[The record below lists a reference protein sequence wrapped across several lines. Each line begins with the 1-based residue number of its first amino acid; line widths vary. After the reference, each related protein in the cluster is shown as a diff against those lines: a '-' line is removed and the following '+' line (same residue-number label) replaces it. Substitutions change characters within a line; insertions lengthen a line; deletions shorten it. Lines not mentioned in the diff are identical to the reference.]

1 MPQSL
6 KRRGV
11 DQEMMLNELC
21 QELRNY
27 FDKAQPKFF
36 GQIVVEDGN
45 ITNEEFLAAI
55 KPEQYFRI
63 VGSIFND
70 GVYCFKEELSLE
82 YEGKEFSG
90 ENNGYE
96 LLKQALKESR
106 ETDSRVGYTTV
117 GPHRHDLH
125 IKINGISART
135 YGSQGQQRSAALSL
149 KMAEAQV
156 LSEYV
161 GEKPVIL
168 LDDVMSELDSERQ
181 DF

>member
-36 GQIVVEDGN
+36 GQIVVEDGK

-55 KPEQYFRI
+55 KPNQYFRI

-82 YEGKEFSG
+82 DETFDGAIWLMAIPKDFLALAEEIEDWQAKYGDALNSPYTSESFGGYSYSKASGK
-90 ENNGYE
+90 NGGG
-96 LLKQALKESR
+96 AV
-106 ETDSRVGYTTV
+106 TW
-117 GPHRHDLH
+117 
-125 IKINGISART
+125 
-135 YGSQGQQRSAALSL
+135 
-149 KMAEAQV
+149 
-156 LSEYV
+156 
-161 GEKPVIL
+161 
-168 LDDVMSELDSERQ
+168 Q
-181 DF
+181 DAFATRLNLYRRIRI

>member
-21 QELRNY
+21 QELKNY

-36 GQIVVEDGN
+36 GQIVVEDGK

-55 KPEQYFRI
+55 KPNQYFRI

-82 YEGKEFSG
+82 DETFDGAIWLMAIPKDFLALATEIEDWQTKYGDALNSPYTSESFGGYSYSKASGK
-90 ENNGYE
+90 NGGG
-96 LLKQALKESR
+96 AV
-106 ETDSRVGYTTV
+106 TW
-117 GPHRHDLH
+117 
-125 IKINGISART
+125 
-135 YGSQGQQRSAALSL
+135 
-149 KMAEAQV
+149 
-156 LSEYV
+156 
-161 GEKPVIL
+161 
-168 LDDVMSELDSERQ
+168 Q
-181 DF
+181 DAFATRLNLYRRIRI